1 MEKQLSLTKIPNLGL
16 IVIRQQAGTRFFVS
30 APNSIIID
38 RYGMRELIKGMISI
52 GFLDSVDISSII
64 MDKGESN
71 EN

>member
-1 MEKQLSLTKIPNLGL
+1 
-16 IVIRQQAGTRFFVS
+16 VS